1 MMIMCSS
8 MRAYEFEYII
18 SMQVWDYETKSC
30 VQTLEG
36 HEHNVT
42 AVCVHPELPII
53 ITASEDGNVHIWHAT
68 TFR

>member
-1 MMIMCSS
+1 MILWKL
-8 MRAYEFEYII
+8 
-18 SMQVWDYETKSC
+18 QVWDYQTKSC

-36 HEHNVT
+36 HMNNVT

-53 ITASEDGNVHIWHAT
+53 ITASEDETIRIWHAD